1 VTAEPWLVEFERRAD
16 KDLERLDAPVRQC
29 VITAIDRLASD
40 HHTLNPVRLAPRPR
54 RDACFELRWRD
65 DRVLSPHR
73 AGGFVSAQPAGPEVA
88 RFALPPV
95 AVFCDPAEPHELPCL
110 DVDARAHAARVIAA
124 LGAIPPFGGPAERDA
139 GFRAAGRAAAGL
151 VRCLSRTTDA
161 VDGEQLPTRSHVQGY
176 FRVRTTA
183 LTAPQAALHAV
194 IVIASAIA
202 DLRNAPLAGSDIA
215 RETAAIRQVVVDLSG
230 SDDDIAN
237 VDIDA
242 DDGEIEVVPADS
254 QRQVWLARWIV
265 GHHVHVLLNVY
276 ATIALQ
282 EAIALLRDGE
292 VHLAT
297 RKLSTVTTYVKGF
310 APARAHAATLPS
322 DFYNVVVRP
331 TMVPTVVRA
340 PLSGKMHLEYQLYR
354 RRVDELLEVL
364 PEPVNELALPEPELA
379 FAREELLEAD
389 LIEAERHVCL
399 VEPVVG
405 NERSL
410 IQPPRSSENA
420 VAVLRRMRHR
430 RAAQFEPFL
439 RFGDHLVASIA
450 HPVDAERGG

>member
-1 VTAEPWLVEFERRAD
+1 M
-16 KDLERLDAPVRQC
+16 
-29 VITAIDRLASD
+29 
-40 HHTLNPVRLAPRPR
+40 
-54 RDACFELRWRD
+54 
-65 DRVLSPHR
+65 
-73 AGGFVSAQPAGPEVA
+73 
-88 RFALPPV
+88 
-95 AVFCDPAEPHELPCL
+95 
-110 DVDARAHAARVIAA
+110 
-124 LGAIPPFGGPAERDA
+124 
-139 GFRAAGRAAAGL
+139 
-151 VRCLSRTTDA
+151 RCLAQDA
-161 VDGEQLPTRSHVQGY
+161 DPVDGELLPTRSHVQGY

-183 LTAPQAALHAV
+183 LTAPQAALHAALV
-194 IVIASAIA
+194 IESAIA

-215 RETAAIRQVVVDLSG
+215 RETAAMRQVVVDLAGSSEG
-230 SDDDIAN
+230 EPGAEIDSDD
-237 VDIDA
+237 
-242 DDGEIEVVPADS
+242 GRIEVVPAAS
-254 QRQVWLARWIV
+254 QRQVWLSRWII

-282 EAIALLRDGE
+282 EAIALLRAGE
-292 VHLAT
+292 THLAT
-297 RKLSTVTTYVKGF
+297 HKLATVTTYVKGF

-331 TMVPTVVRA
+331 TMVPTVVPV
-340 PLSGKMHLEYQLYR
+340 PLSGKMHVEYQLYR
-354 RRVDELLEVL
+354 KRVDELLEVL

-420 VAVLRRMRHR
+420 VAVLRRMRHK

-439 RFGDHLVASIA
+439 RFGDHLVASVA
-450 HPVDAERGG
+450 QPADRHQP

>member
-1 VTAEPWLVEFERRAD
+1 MTAPQSVAQ
-16 KDLERLDAPVRQC
+16 PVAGSGGSR
-29 VITAIDRLASD
+29 
-40 HHTLNPVRLAPRPR
+40 
-54 RDACFELRWRD
+54 FEL
-65 DRVLSPHR
+65 
-73 AGGFVSAQPAGPEVA
+73 PA
-88 RFALPPV
+88 V
-95 AVFCDPAEPHELPCL
+95 AVFCDPSEPHALPCL
-110 DVDARAHAARVIAA
+110 AGDARDLAHAVSAA
-124 LGAIPPFGGPAERDA
+124 LAAVPAFGGPAERDA
-139 GFRAAGRAAAGL
+139 AFRAAGRAAAAL
-151 VRCLSRTTDA
+151 VRCLAQDA
-161 VDGEQLPTRSHVQGY
+161 DPVDGELLPTRSHVQGY

-183 LTAPQAALHAV
+183 LSAPQAALHAALV
-194 IVIASAIA
+194 IESAIA

-215 RETAAIRQVVVDLSG
+215 RETAAMRQVVVDLAG
-230 SDDDIAN
+230 SEGEQGAELDGDDGR
-237 VDIDA
+237 IDA
-242 DDGEIEVVPADS
+242 VPAAS
-254 QRQVWLARWIV
+254 QRQLWLSRWIV

-282 EAIALLRDGE
+282 EAIALLRAGE
-292 VHLAT
+292 THLAT
-297 RKLSTVTTYVKGF
+297 HKLATVTTYVQGF

-331 TMVPTVVRA
+331 TMVPTVVPV
-340 PLSGKMHLEYQLYR
+340 PLSGKMHVEYQLYR
-354 RRVDELLEVL
+354 KRVDELLEVL

-420 VAVLRRMRHR
+420 VAVLRRMRHK

-450 HPVDAERGG
+450 QPAERHQP

>member
-1 VTAEPWLVEFERRAD
+1 MTAPHSLAQ
-16 KDLERLDAPVRQC
+16 PV
-29 VITAIDRLASD
+29 AG
-40 HHTLNPVRLAPRPR
+40 PGGPR
-54 RDACFELRWRD
+54 FEL
-65 DRVLSPHR
+65 
-73 AGGFVSAQPAGPEVA
+73 PA
-88 RFALPPV
+88 V
-95 AVFCDPAEPHELPCL
+95 AVFCDPSEPHALPCL
-110 DVDARAHAARVIAA
+110 GSDARELADGVSAA
-124 LGAIPPFGGPAERDA
+124 LAAVPAFGGPAERDA
-139 GFRAAGRAAAGL
+139 AFRAAGRATAGL
-151 VRCLSRTTDA
+151 VRCLARDA
-161 VDGEQLPTRSHVQGY
+161 DPVDGELLPTRSHVQGY

-183 LTAPQAALHAV
+183 LTAPQAALHAALV
-194 IVIASAIA
+194 IESAIA

-215 RETAAIRQVVVDLSG
+215 RETAAMRQVVVDLAG
-230 SDDDIAN
+230 SEGEPGFE
-237 VDIDA
+237 IDH
-242 DDGEIEVVPADS
+242 DDGQIEVVPAAS
-254 QRQVWLARWIV
+254 QRQVWLSRWIV

-282 EAIALLRDGE
+282 EAIALLRAGE
-292 VHLAT
+292 THLAT
-297 RKLSTVTTYVKGF
+297 HKLATVTTYVKGF

-331 TMVPTVVRA
+331 TMVPTVVPV
-340 PLSGKMHLEYQLYR
+340 PLSGKMHVEYQLYR
-354 RRVDELLEVL
+354 KRVDELLEVL
-364 PEPVNELALPEPELA
+364 PEPVNELALPAPELA

-420 VAVLRRMRHR
+420 VAVLRRMRHK

-450 HPVDAERGG
+450 QPADRHQP

>member
-1 VTAEPWLVEFERRAD
+1 M
-16 KDLERLDAPVRQC
+16 
-29 VITAIDRLASD
+29 
-40 HHTLNPVRLAPRPR
+40 
-54 RDACFELRWRD
+54 
-65 DRVLSPHR
+65 
-73 AGGFVSAQPAGPEVA
+73 
-88 RFALPPV
+88 
-95 AVFCDPAEPHELPCL
+95 
-110 DVDARAHAARVIAA
+110 
-124 LGAIPPFGGPAERDA
+124 
-139 GFRAAGRAAAGL
+139 
-151 VRCLSRTTDA
+151 RCLAQDA
-161 VDGEQLPTRSHVQGY
+161 DPVDGEVLPTRSHVQGY

-183 LTAPQAALHAV
+183 LTAPQAALHAALV
-194 IVIASAIA
+194 IESAIA

-215 RETAAIRQVVVDLSG
+215 RETAAMRQVVVDLAG
-230 SDDDIAN
+230 SEGEPGAEIDGDDGQ
-237 VDIDA
+237 IDA
-242 DDGEIEVVPADS
+242 VPAAS
-254 QRQVWLARWIV
+254 QRQVWLSRWIV

-282 EAIALLRDGE
+282 EAIALLRAGE
-292 VHLAT
+292 THLAT
-297 RKLSTVTTYVKGF
+297 HKLATVTTYVKGF

-331 TMVPTVVRA
+331 TMVPTVVPV
-340 PLSGKMHLEYQLYR
+340 PLSGKMHVEYQLYR
-354 RRVDELLEVL
+354 KRVDELLEVL

-420 VAVLRRMRHR
+420 VAVLRRMRHK

-439 RFGDHLVASIA
+439 RFGDHLVASVA
-450 HPVDAERGG
+450 QPADRHQP

>member
-1 VTAEPWLVEFERRAD
+1 MTAPDELSEPV
-16 KDLERLDAPVRQC
+16 
-29 VITAIDRLASD
+29 
-40 HHTLNPVRLAPRPR
+40 
-54 RDACFELRWRD
+54 
-65 DRVLSPHR
+65 
-73 AGGFVSAQPAGPEVA
+73 AGGPS
-88 RFALPPV
+88 FALPAV
-95 AVFCDPAEPHELPCL
+95 AVFCDPAEPHALPCL
-110 DVDARAHAARVIAA
+110 DLEGREHAHRVIAA
-124 LGAIPPFGGPAERDA
+124 LAAIPAFGGPAERDA
-139 GFRAAGRAAAGL
+139 ALRAGVRATAGLARCLARAA
-151 VRCLSRTTDA
+151 DP
-161 VDGEQLPTRSHVQGY
+161 VDGEMLPTRSHVQGY

-183 LTAPQAALHAV
+183 LTAPQAALHAALV
-194 IVIASAIA
+194 IESALV
-202 DLRNAPLAGSDIA
+202 DLRNAPLAGSDLA
-215 RETAAIRQVVVDLSG
+215 RETAAMRQVVVDLAG
-230 SDDDIAN
+230 SEGEHA
-237 VDIDA
+237 VEVDA
-242 DDGEIEVVPADS
+242 DDGEIEAVPEWS
-254 QRQVWLARWIV
+254 QRQVWLSRWIV

-282 EAIALLRDGE
+282 EAIALLRAGKT
-292 VHLAT
+292 HLAT
-297 RKLSTVTTYVKGF
+297 LKLGAVTTYVTGF

-331 TMVPTVVRA
+331 TMVPTVVPA

-354 RRVDELLEVL
+354 KRVDELLEVL
-364 PEPVNELALPEPELA
+364 PQPVNELALPEPELA

-420 VAVLRRMRHR
+420 VAVLRRMRHK

-450 HPVDAERGG
+450 HPAERRDGSREPGTRTVVDRAPEHRL